1 MMMTLFMRDQASEI
15 CFHSQCE
22 MGAVL
27 SAATSVAEGHVQNF
41 IASLFE
47 VNCII

>member
-1 MMMTLFMRDQASEI
+1 MMMILFMRDQASEI
-15 CFHSQCE
+15 CFHSQFE

-41 IASLFE
+41 SASLFE